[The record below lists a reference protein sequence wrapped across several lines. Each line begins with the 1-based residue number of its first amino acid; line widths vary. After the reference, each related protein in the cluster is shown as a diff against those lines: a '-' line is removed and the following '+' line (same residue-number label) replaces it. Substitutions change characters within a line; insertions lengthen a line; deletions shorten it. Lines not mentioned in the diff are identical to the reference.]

1 MYSQSFCLTPIGQI
15 RIFGEVKFLSI
26 FRPGD
31 TCEIDTTDEC
41 EGVRCERGGVCRD
54 RPGNYVCDCPA
65 QWNGRRCT
73 EHDPSFAGGEGVDVP
88 ADPGTQGGSPF
99 WRQCKMKT
107 KTGHACVDVFRD
119 KICNPECNVEA
130 VRRTSYKVF
139 DFLIISLFFCF
150 CNLRYNFL
158 MHKNKTIDI
167 LKQSAKA
174 SAYS

>member
-1 MYSQSFCLTPIGQI
+1 M
-15 RIFGEVKFLSI
+15 
-26 FRPGD
+26 
-31 TCEIDTTDEC
+31 
-41 EGVRCERGGVCRD
+41 CRD

-130 VRRTSYKVF
+130 VRRMSLRFLSATEYFPVADYNSTRVGVVVVVVVKYVF
-139 DFLIISLFFCF
+139 A
-150 CNLRYNFL
+150 
-158 MHKNKTIDI
+158 MG
-167 LKQSAKA
+167 
-174 SAYS
+174 